1 MSSIEH
7 LASELFTGS
16 AVTTLVV
23 ATGKGSPRGKESD
36 LISKVV
42 EMLIQTTA
50 TRQTYTFMRVLS
62 GIPAAI
68 EALGWIL
75 DRCEQRA
82 TKFLSGLSPPIA
94 LESVVSVETRASDN
108 AILLRCAGHERLV
121 EAAPVSAKKT
131 GSILMALRACIFPRN
146 ALPNLFFDTALGEP
160 YGADEPAWAVHGV
173 GSIGDYMDAQLGDSR
188 GIVAAERAELCALQ
202 GEVGKLLR
210 GYEAAINGGQ
220 TIQIPGWAGLDF
232 VHGGGVGCRRFQRRC
247 SRLAGGRPLLGCVKL
262 AVSKRHTGCRG
273 GTGFGGFAGRCPADV
288 RLARFFFGSTDRL
301 WSTVRQVDGC
311 QGHNS
316 RENEGTG
323 QIGCLDRL
331 LLFVKGKKRD
341 EVRVAVDGGERRNVD
356 HGCPLCGVH
365 NAGVLPGV
373 VFRKHKA
380 PSKLARARHGANV
393 AKQGNAASRDV
404 VEPCAVEIDHVLPRC
419 WHKRDGRFH
428 GHVGQLDRL
437 IVDALFKR
445 EVLND
450 EIPNLDVW
458 RGHFQLCDHRRSVAP
473 TTESLA

>member
-23 ATGKGSPRGKESD
+23 ATGKGSPRGKASD
-36 LISKVV
+36 RISKVV

-82 TKFLSGLSPPIA
+82 TKFLSSLSPPIA

-121 EAAPVSAKKT
+121 EAAPVSTKKT

-146 ALPNLFFDTALGEP
+146 ALPNLFFDTALGDP

-188 GIVAAERAELCALQ
+188 GIVAAERAEFIALCRE
-202 GEVGKLLR
+202 EVGKLLR

-220 TIQIPGWAGLDF
+220 TIQIPGWA
-232 VHGGGVGCRRFQRRC
+232 VASISCT
-247 SRLAGGRPLLGCVKL
+247 AGASAV
-262 AVSKRHTGCRG
+262 AVSSADARVSLA
-273 GTGFGGFAGRCPADV
+273 AGPCWVVSSSQFPKDTRVVEVAPASE
-288 RLARFFFGSTDRL
+288 AS
-301 WSTVRQVDGC
+301 
-311 QGHNS
+311 
-316 RENEGTG
+316 
-323 QIGCLDRL
+323 
-331 LLFVKGKKRD
+331 
-341 EVRVAVDGGERRNVD
+341 
-356 HGCPLCGVH
+356 
-365 NAGVLPGV
+365 PGV
-373 VFRKHKA
+373 VLRM
-380 PSKLARARHGANV
+380 
-393 AKQGNAASRDV
+393 
-404 VEPCAVEIDHVLPRC
+404 CA
-419 WHKRDGRFH
+419 
-428 GHVGQLDRL
+428 
-437 IVDALFKR
+437 
-445 EVLND
+445 
-450 EIPNLDVW
+450 
-458 RGHFQLCDHRRSVAP
+458 
-473 TTESLA
+473 